1 MPPYSHTSGFYDDL
15 SNTTVLAR
23 ASHTPTGFLVPT
35 QAGQEVRSSG
45 DEEMP
50 EEVSAKVN
58 DADDT
63 ETSEQPP
70 RVNYLPS
77 SMGLSVLLGPHTRTL
92 QAVIRWADYYWEAE
106 EKATEPNE
114 EEAVKQYEAEAS
126 KLGDPEGGT

>member
-1 MPPYSHTSGFYDDL
+1 
-15 SNTTVLAR
+15 
-23 ASHTPTGFLVPT
+23 
-35 QAGQEVRSSG
+35 
-45 DEEMP
+45 MP

-70 RVNYLPS
+70 RVKYLPS

-106 EKATEPNE
+106 EKAPEPN
-114 EEAVKQYEAEAS
+114 KEAE
-126 KLGDPEGGT
+126 